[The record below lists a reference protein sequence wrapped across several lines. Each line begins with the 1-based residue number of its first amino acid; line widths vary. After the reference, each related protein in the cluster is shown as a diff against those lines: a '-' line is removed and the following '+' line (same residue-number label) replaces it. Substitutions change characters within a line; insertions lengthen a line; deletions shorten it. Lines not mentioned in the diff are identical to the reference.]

1 MIPTSYR
8 AVELREYTDGLPA
21 FHVVQK
27 ERTEL
32 EKGEVLVKI
41 AASPI
46 NPSDLAFLKGQYGIK
61 KKLPCIPG
69 FEASGTVVAS
79 GGGFYANYLKG
90 KNVACSASPTGDG
103 TWAEYMKVP
112 AQLCLPLKKSI
123 DLEQGSMAIVN
134 PLTALS
140 LIEMAKNLGAK
151 GVMQT
156 AAAGPLG
163 QMIHRLARKE
173 GLNIIDIVRRDDQKE
188 ALTEQGFENVIVS
201 GPKFERDLR
210 VSAKKLNVT
219 VAFDAVGGEI
229 TGTLAGCMPNG
240 SHVIVYG
247 GLAGTACEV
256 HPGSLIFQGQTI
268 HGYWLSSYLG
278 SKGPLSIIRLSKR
291 VQKLLGSELKSE
303 VRQRYSVDDAQ
314 QAVADYSE
322 RMSGGKVL
330 ITP

>member
-112 AQLCLPLKKSI
+112 AQLCLPLKKS
-123 DLEQGSMAIVN
+123 N
-134 PLTALS
+134 RS
-140 LIEMAKNLGAK
+140 LLKNLWK
-151 GVMQT
+151 NQ
-156 AAAGPLG
+156 L
-163 QMIHRLARKE
+163 L
-173 GLNIIDIVRRDDQKE
+173 L
-188 ALTEQGFENVIVS
+188 
-201 GPKFERDLR
+201 
-210 VSAKKLNVT
+210 KKK
-219 VAFDAVGGEI
+219 
-229 TGTLAGCMPNG
+229 
-240 SHVIVYG
+240 
-247 GLAGTACEV
+247 
-256 HPGSLIFQGQTI
+256 SL
-268 HGYWLSSYLG
+268 
-278 SKGPLSIIRLSKR
+278 
-291 VQKLLGSELKSE
+291 LLKLKSLN
-303 VRQRYSVDDAQ
+303 
-314 QAVADYSE
+314 
-322 RMSGGKVL
+322 KKK
-330 ITP
+330 